1 MIPSFPAQ
9 VAHAKAYGGVDRVG
23 RGAVENGIDFQT
35 VPWYK
40 RIPQAILNVNTFAM
54 WVAAQHRME
63 VCKDDAI
70 FHDFRSDSVGLT
82 ARKKFTLALTRDVI
96 KECISNI
103 EARGAWDPRP
113 NAGSYEKQKEVADED
128 RARRQGERGA
138 EDYQTP
144 STGTGK
150 RRRLSVDGHEPRG
163 GRGSAP
169 APSVGRPKG
178 YEHVFVSRGLGN
190 VRPCASCWGVQKK
203 KSAMVQ
209 NKKGQLRE
217 MTLKQAVERCLVPKT
232 TFFCPGCNASVCP
245 DCQGPWKHHDTKQRG
260 SAARPALRKRKNM
273 KKMKVTAHQEDL
285 KEWREPKKRN
295 TGPRG
300 AKH

>member
-1 MIPSFPAQ
+1 MRVTNACDGAQSDAVRLALPKWRPSLPAMRR
-9 VAHAKAYGGVDRVG
+9 AAIAAAWPRHARSFKIYTRTGDKGSSSLF
-23 RGAVENGIDFQT
+23 NGQ
-35 VPWYK
+35 
-40 RIPQAILNVNTFAM
+40 R
-54 WVAAQHRME
+54 RR
-63 VCKDDAI
+63 KDDAI

-163 GRGSAP
+163 R
-169 APSVGRPKG
+169 RT
-178 YEHVFVSRGLGN
+178 SRGG
-190 VRPCASCWGVQKK
+190 
-203 KSAMVQ
+203 
-209 NKKGQLRE
+209 
-217 MTLKQAVERCLVPKT
+217 
-232 TFFCPGCNASVCP
+232 
-245 DCQGPWKHHDTKQRG
+245 
-260 SAARPALRKRKNM
+260 
-273 KKMKVTAHQEDL
+273 
-285 KEWREPKKRN
+285 
-295 TGPRG
+295 G
-300 AKH
+300 AK